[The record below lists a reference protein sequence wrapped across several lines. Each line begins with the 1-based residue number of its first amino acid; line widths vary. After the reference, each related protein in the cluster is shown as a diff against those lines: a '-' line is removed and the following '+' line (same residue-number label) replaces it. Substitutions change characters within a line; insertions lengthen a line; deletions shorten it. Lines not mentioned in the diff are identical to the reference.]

1 MFFKLCKWY
10 QILQHTTFKISTWNS
25 KFLQNKFPCHKSA
38 RKTKDMHTVS
48 NLNPEAYSEPSQ
60 RSKMEY
66 FFENHY
72 RLKALNYFNKKLHF
86 RCWTGFWMCL
96 WNSAETKL
104 IRVPSQRSKMEYFC
118 ENHYRLKALNYFSKK
133 LHLRFLTGFWTCL
146 WNSAET
152 KLIGVRWTNASFTL
166 FLRNIMKIH
175 SMILS
180 LFRIL

>member
-10 QILQHTTFKISTWNS
+10 QIVQRTTFKISIWNS
-25 KFLQNKFPCHKSA
+25 KFFQNKFPCHKSA
-38 RKTKDMHTVS
+38 RKTKDMHTAS
-48 NLNPEAYSEPSQ
+48 NLNPETYSEPSQ
-60 RSKMEY
+60 
-66 FFENHY
+66 
-72 RLKALNYFNKKLHF
+72 
-86 RCWTGFWMCL
+86 T
-96 WNSAETKL
+96 
-104 IRVPSQRSKMEYFC
+104 SKMEYFC